1 MLLIGLLKAW
11 SVSRE
16 FSNLALPQRRSLS
29 TLMESSQS
37 RSFRGTWTLP
47 ERGRLLSAICDAV
60 GGRLVVRSDAGL
72 LREAMATQQ
81 RTIDYLIEQVTSAGT
96 VSAKP
101 MFGEYGIYVDGKMI
115 GSVCDDQLFV
125 KPTASGRVHAEP
137 VSDAPPYPGAK
148 PQMLIEADRWDN
160 AEWLGE
166 LLCVT
171 AAELPVP
178 KPRKPKRDT

>member
-1 MLLIGLLKAW
+1 
-11 SVSRE
+11 
-16 FSNLALPQRRSLS
+16 
-29 TLMESSQS
+29 
-37 RSFRGTWTLP
+37 
-47 ERGRLLSAICDAV
+47 
-60 GGRLVVRSDAGL
+60 
-72 LREAMATQQ
+72 MATRQ
-81 RTIDYLIEQVTSAGT
+81 RTIDNLIEQATSAGL

-148 PQMLIEADRWDN
+148 LHMLIEADRWDD

-166 LLCVT
+166 LLRIT
-171 AAELPVP
+171 AAELPAP
-178 KPRKPKRDT
+178 RPRKPKRVA